1 LTSEAR
7 DDQESL
13 TPDEWETV
21 KDMVFACHAMA
32 REAQPAW
39 LDEHCPPGRVR
50 AEVERLLGGTRVAQS
65 FMSVSAPQQVLA
77 TPAVVPSR
85 IGRFKIERQLGAGGM
100 GVVYAAVDE
109 RLGRHVAL
117 KVLQPDATPDEE
129 RRKRLVWD
137 ARAASALNHPNIV
150 TVYETGDS
158 DGVDY
163 VAMELVAGRTLADAL
178 HAEPWPQSRVLGVAV
193 QVAAAL
199 EAAHAQGM
207 VNRDLKPSNVIL
219 TSSGT
224 AKLVDFGLAKSVRG
238 LDTAPGAP
246 TTIEGRLA
254 GTVAYM
260 SPEQAEG
267 SDIDFRS
274 DIFSFGSLL
283 YEMLTRQRAFA
294 GASTVSI
301 LAKII
306 HTQPPIPTGM
316 SSAID
321 SRLQDI
327 VNRCLRK
334 DRSRRFQSM
343 GDVRVRL
350 QEIIDE
356 PVPPGAEPPRSGTPV
371 WKYAL
376 SAAVLVALGAAGAAL
391 AFWPRHTAAPPTF
404 TRLTWDGGLTAYPAV
419 SPDGTMLAYASDRG
433 SHGNLVIWI
442 ERLGAGDPIPLTS
455 DSADQSAPDISPD
468 GTRVAYRSE
477 RNGGGVY
484 VSSLGGTPHLVAQ
497 ECRDPKYSPDGK
509 TIACWI
515 GDVGG
520 AFYPKTARIVLVP
533 TTGGGA
539 MRPFRPDFDAAAFPL
554 WMPDGRLLFLGRKT
568 VAQPRSIV
576 DRLWFFGRKT
586 AAQPAGPCPACD
598 WWIAGESPEQGEH
611 ATGAVPAIDRL
622 GLKPVPGTYW
632 FRPAAWQS
640 DGGAVLF
647 SAHRDDATNVWRLP
661 ISASGTAA
669 AVPEPVTLG
678 AGSDEHPTAP
688 VVLASDRDFFVF
700 SRIDVDYQLRQVP
713 LKSSNAQPEP
723 LLPGVS
729 QIGSP
734 SASIDGRRVVYSAPQ
749 PNGYRV
755 VSVDMATT
763 DERSVTTVESHDF
776 VRVLLSGDGKVVVY
790 SGPEHV
796 GYRMRID
803 QGQPEAICVS
813 CGWPT
818 HVNLDGSAA
827 LFESY
832 KDRERLIVWS
842 KGTTKPLIANPD
854 PKNRRQY
861 AGVFSPNG
869 HWVAFCASA
878 PDGNGREIFIV
889 PNAPDRQLRDD
900 EWISISD
907 GETSDRQPA
916 WSTDGRRL
924 FFISDRDGFRCI
936 WARDIDQETGRPSGP
951 AVAIAHFHHARELLR
966 GPMASPGSIGLT
978 ATTKALI
985 FTVARSIG
993 DIWWQRAGR

>member
-1 LTSEAR
+1 
-7 DDQESL
+7 
-13 TPDEWETV
+13 
-21 KDMVFACHAMA
+21 
-32 REAQPAW
+32 
-39 LDEHCPPGRVR
+39 
-50 AEVERLLGGTRVAQS
+50 
-65 FMSVSAPQQVLA
+65 
-77 TPAVVPSR
+77 
-85 IGRFKIERQLGAGGM
+85 
-100 GVVYAAVDE
+100 
-109 RLGRHVAL
+109 
-117 KVLQPDATPDEE
+117 
-129 RRKRLVWD
+129 
-137 ARAASALNHPNIV
+137 
-150 TVYETGDS
+150 
-158 DGVDY
+158 
-163 VAMELVAGRTLADAL
+163 
-178 HAEPWPQSRVLGVAV
+178 
-193 QVAAAL
+193 
-199 EAAHAQGM
+199 
-207 VNRDLKPSNVIL
+207 
-219 TSSGT
+219 
-224 AKLVDFGLAKSVRG
+224 
-238 LDTAPGAP
+238 
-246 TTIEGRLA
+246 
-254 GTVAYM
+254 M

-267 SDIDFRS
+267 GDIDFRS
-274 DIFSFGSLL
+274 DVFSFGSLL

-306 HTQPPIPTGM
+306 HTQPPIPNAM
-316 SSAID
+316 SSVID
-321 SRLQDI
+321 SRLQEI

-356 PVPPGAEPPRSGTPV
+356 PVAPEAEQRRPATPV
-371 WKYAL
+371 WKYAA
-376 SAAVLVALGAAGAAL
+376 SAAVLVALGAAGAAF
-391 AFWPRHTAAPPTF
+391 AFWPRHPAAPPTF
-404 TRLTWDGGLTAYPAV
+404 SRLTWDGGLTAYPAV
-419 SPDGTMLAYASDRG
+419 SRDGTMLAYASDRG

-468 GTRVAYRSE
+468 GARVAYRSE

-484 VSSLGGTPHLVAQ
+484 VSSLGGTPRLVAP
-497 ECRDPKYSPDGK
+497 ECRDPKYSPDNT

-533 TTGGGA
+533 ATGGP

-568 VAQPRSIV
+568 VAQHPSIV
-576 DRLWFFGRKT
+576 GRLLSLVRKT
-586 AAQPAGPCPACD
+586 DTQDQPIID
-598 WWIAGESPEQGEH
+598 WWIAGESQEQGEH
-611 ATGAVPAIDRL
+611 ATGAATAFVKL
-622 GLKPVPGTYW
+622 GLEPVPGTYR

-640 DGGAVLF
+640 GGGAVLF

-661 ISASGTAA
+661 ISSSGTAA

-678 AGSDEHPTAP
+678 AGSDERPTAP
-688 VVLASDRDFFVF
+688 AVLAPTDRDFFVF

-723 LLPGVS
+723 LLPAVS

-734 SASIDGRRVVYSAPQ
+734 SASVDGRRVVYSAPQ

-776 VRVLLSGDGKVVVY
+776 VRVLLSGDGKIVVY
-790 SGPEHV
+790 SGPDHV
-796 GYRMRID
+796 DYRMRID
-803 QGQPEAICVS
+803 QGPPEAICVS

-832 KDRERLIVWS
+832 SDRERLIIGS
-842 KGTTKPLIANPD
+842 KGTRKLLIGSPD

-861 AGVFSPNG
+861 AGRFSPNDR
-869 HWVAFCASA
+869 WVAFCAFS
-878 PDGNGREIFIV
+878 PDGNAREIVIV
-889 PNAPDRQLRDD
+889 PNAPDRQLRDE
-900 EWISISD
+900 EWVSISD
-907 GETSDRQPA
+907 GETSDREPA
-916 WSTDGRRL
+916 WSADGRRL

-936 WARDIDQETGRPSGP
+936 WARDIDPETGRPSGP
-951 AVAIAHFHHARELLR
+951 AVAIAHFHHTRELLR
-966 GPMASPGSIGLT
+966 GPMASTGSIGLT
-978 ATTKALI
+978 ATAKALV

-993 DIWWQRAGR
+993 DIWWQRAAR

>member
-1 LTSEAR
+1 LTSEAG

-21 KDMVFACHAMA
+21 KDMVFACHAMP

-39 LDEHCPPGRVR
+39 LDEHCPSGRVR
-50 AEVERLLGGTRVAQS
+50 AEVERLLGGTRAAQS
-65 FMSVSAPQQVLA
+65 FMSVSAPQQVLS
-77 TPAVVPSR
+77 TPGTVPSR

-158 DGVDY
+158 DGVAY

-178 HAEPWPQSRVLGVAV
+178 HAEPWPQSRVLSVAV

-199 EAAHAQGM
+199 EAAHAQGI
-207 VNRDLKPSNVIL
+207 VHRDLKPSNVIL

-294 GASTVSI
+294 GASAVSI

-306 HTQPPIPTGM
+306 HTQPPIPNAM
-316 SSAID
+316 SSVID
-321 SRLQDI
+321 SRLQEI

-334 DRSRRFQSM
+334 DRRRRFQSM

-356 PVPPGAEPPRSGTPV
+356 PVSPDAVPSRPPTPV
-371 WKYAL
+371 WKYAV
-376 SAAVLVALGAAGAAL
+376 SAAVLVALGAAATAF
-391 AFWPRHTAAPPTF
+391 AFWPRHKPPPPTF

-419 SPDGTMLAYASDRG
+419 SRDGTMLAYASDRG
-433 SHGNLVIWI
+433 SHGNLVIWV
-442 ERLGAGDPIPLTS
+442 ERLGAGDPIQLTS
-455 DSADQSAPDISPD
+455 DSADQSAPDISSD
-468 GTRVAYRSE
+468 GTRVVYRSE
-477 RNGGGVY
+477 RNGGGAY
-484 VSSLGGTPHLVAQ
+484 VSSLGGTPRLVAP
-497 ECRDPKYSPDGK
+497 ECRDPKYSPDNK

-515 GDVGG
+515 GDAGG
-520 AFYPKTARIVLVP
+520 AFHPKTARIVLVP
-533 TTGGGA
+533 TTVGPT
-539 MRPFRPDFDAAAFPL
+539 RTFRPDFDAAAFPL

-568 VAQPRSIV
+568 VAQHHSIV
-576 DRLWFFGRKT
+576 DRLPFFGRKT
-586 AAQPAGPCPACD
+586 DTQDESIVD

-611 ATGAVPAIDRL
+611 ATGAKPAFDKLLLR
-622 GLKPVPGTYW
+622 PVPGMYW
-632 FRPAAWQS
+632 IRPDAWQS
-640 DGGAVLF
+640 GGGAVLF
-647 SAHRDDATNVWRLP
+647 SARFHDATNIWRLP

-678 AGSDEHPTAP
+678 AGSDERPTAP
-688 VVLASDRDFFVF
+688 DVLAPTDRDFFVF
-700 SRIDVDYQLRQVP
+700 SRVDVDYQLRQLA
-713 LKSSNAQPEP
+713 LKPGALPEP

-729 QIGSP
+729 QAGSP
-734 SASIDGRRVVYSAPQ
+734 SASVDGRRLVYSARQ
-749 PNGYRV
+749 PNAYRV

-763 DERSVTTVESHDF
+763 DERSVTTVESFDF
-776 VRVLLSGDGKVVVY
+776 VRVLLSGDGKVIVY
-790 SGPEHV
+790 SGPQKTD
-796 GYRMRID
+796 YRMRID
-803 QGQPEAICVS
+803 QGPPEVICVS

-818 HVNLDGSAA
+818 HVNVDGSAA

-832 KDRERLIVWS
+832 SDRERLMIWS
-842 KGTTKPLIANPD
+842 KGTVKPLIAGPD

-861 AGVFSPNG
+861 GGHFSPNG
-869 HWVAFCASA
+869 HWVAFCAVS
-878 PDGNGREIFIV
+878 PDGNSRKIVIV
-889 PNAPDRQLRDD
+889 PNEPDRQLRDD

-907 GETSDRQPA
+907 GETSDREPV
-916 WSTDGRRL
+916 WSSDGRRL

-936 WARDIDQETGRPSGP
+936 WARAIDPDTGRPSGP
-951 AVAIAHFHHARELLR
+951 AVPVAHFHYPRELLR
-966 GPMASPGSIGLT
+966 GPESSSSSIGLT
-978 ATTKALI
+978 ATTKALV
-985 FTVARSIG
+985 FTVARAIG